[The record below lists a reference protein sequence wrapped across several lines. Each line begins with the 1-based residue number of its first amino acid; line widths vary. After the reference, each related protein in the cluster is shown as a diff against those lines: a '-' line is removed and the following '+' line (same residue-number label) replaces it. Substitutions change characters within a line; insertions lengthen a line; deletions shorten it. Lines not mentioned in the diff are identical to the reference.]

1 MKATTRQLAHR
12 REIHAEAIAQSEAR
26 YGVWI
31 TGGGLPGR
39 WLLTHNPDDGSPWVA
54 ESYLSAI
61 DEARGRNVTY
71 RPLRHTVRD
80 LAKPPRRYKPRDTEI
95 SRKVVTSVRLLPEQI
110 AALKLAGSMDKGIT
124 AAMRDAARYREALLT
139 IVEWKFPPT
148 GRFWDEPKNT
158 DPMSYGAC
166 FGSNGERDY
175 MREVARAAIDAELQR
190 TPTEAP

>member
-1 MKATTRQLAHR
+1 MSRRATRAQLAHR
-12 REIHAEAIAQSEAR
+12 REIHAEAIEQSNAAEFTM
-26 YGVWI
+26 Y
-31 TGGGLPGR
+31 T
-39 WLLTHNPDDGSPWVA
+39 LT
-54 ESYLSAI
+54 
-61 DEARGRNVTY
+61 
-71 RPLRHTVRD
+71 
-80 LAKPPRRYKPRDTEI
+80 KPKRAYKPRPKT
-95 SRKVVTSVRLLPEQI
+95 SRKVCTSVRLLPEQI
-110 AALKLAGSMDKGIT
+110 AELKLAGSMDKGIT